1 MNKRIS
7 ALIYTYL
14 ICKEYGYDDD
24 DLEDIIKMQDPN
36 ICSSITDLYIQVIKL
51 LSEGKSYEE
60 IYDFVDNY
68 KNEKTENLSEEDKAY
83 IKTKVKKD
91 LDIRKKNI
99 EKGED

>member
-7 ALIYTYL
+7 VLIYTYL
-14 ICKEYGYDDD
+14 ICKEYSYDDD
-24 DLEDIIKMQDPN
+24 YDLEDIIKMQDPN

-68 KNEKTENLSEEDKAY
+68 KNEKLRIYLKR
-83 IKTKVKKD
+83 IKHT
-91 LDIRKKNI
+91 
-99 EKGED
+99 